1 MKPSIQQSVLAE
13 QIAESVNIFVKEKIE
28 LIMRE
33 EISNFLRYEQEEKTN
48 TRNGYYGR
56 TFDTRFGKIDD
67 LRVPRDRQG
76 EFQTQVFEPYQRRE
90 GWLEEAVIHMY
101 KGGMGTRDVAKFIDG
116 MFGAQYSPTTISNI
130 TNTVLEDIEQWQ
142 GRRLEKRYSV
152 IYLDGMYI
160 NLRRNTVSSEV
171 IYTAMGINEQGH
183 RQILGFYIGGQESSN
198 GWFEILQD
206 LYRRGA
212 QEVLLG
218 VFDGLPGLEDAF
230 RRAYP
235 KADVQHC
242 IVHKVRGT
250 FPKLRVQD
258 KTEFIHD
265 LKTIYT
271 ALDHDLAIAA
281 FDTLKAKWGKTYP
294 KEIKSWED
302 QLKTL
307 LAFFKYPALIREAIY
322 TSNPIERMNKEFRK
336 RLRPMNSLTNIEAA
350 EKIVYLQAT
359 EYNEKWGNRVVR
371 GFGDPK
377 TKLELAKLYE
387 ERYATKASQTNE
399 AEDIAELLHVK

>member
-1 MKPSIQQSVLAE
+1 MKPSIQQSELAE
-13 QIAESVNIFVKEKIE
+13 QLAESVNLFVKEKIE
-28 LIMRE
+28 LIMRQ

-56 TFDTRFGKIDD
+56 TLDTRYGKIED

-101 KGGMGTRDVAKFIDG
+101 KGGMGTRDVAKFIDS
-116 MFGAQYSPTTISNI
+116 MFGTQYSPTTISNI

-142 GRRLEKRYSV
+142 DRPLEKRYSV

-160 NLRRNTVSSEV
+160 NLRRKTVSSEV

-218 VFDGLPGLEDAF
+218 VFDGLTGLEDAF
-230 RRAYP
+230 RKAYP

-242 IVHKVRGT
+242 IVHKVRST

-258 KTEFIHD
+258 KTEFIND

-271 ALDHDLAIAA
+271 ALDHDLALAA
-281 FDTLKAKWGKTYP
+281 FDTVKAKWGKTYP

-307 LAFFKYPALIREAIY
+307 LAFFKYPQLIRDAIY

-359 EYNEKWGNRVVR
+359 EYNERWGNRVVR

-377 TKLELAKLYE
+377 TKMELAKLYE
-387 ERYATKASQTNE
+387 ERYVIKKSQTGV
-399 AEDIAELLHVK
+399 EDNIAEMSFVN